1 MSREHGNQ
9 NTIKTHQT
17 GGEAN
22 THDVI
27 HVMSSAS
34 LLRRNHGVR
43 GHSTHAKKKKK
54 KIPNVYVRS
63 QTLAKG

>member
-1 MSREHGNQ
+1 MRREHGNE

-34 LLRRNHGVR
+34 LLRRNMASVDSQR
-43 GHSTHAKKKKK
+43 MQKK